1 MNLAAFCNP
10 VPSTMIGLGLLE
22 GTPSLNPFN
31 IPFMDLLSMTKQ
43 PDVKPITKYSPL
55 EETLTSAFSLLALLG
70 ATLIKDLHSHYEA
83 RAMRDCDI
91 AVMWMS
97 CPSTAESALY
107 CTQRHINTEYSV
119 LAKQNGNLLGEE
131 WLRWLLCSTRMGCVF
146 RHSDKCV
153 LFFSHSLWS
162 AVGFI

>member
-1 MNLAAFCNP
+1 M
-10 VPSTMIGLGLLE
+10 TGLE
-22 GTPSLNPFN
+22 GTPSLNPFS
-31 IPFMDLLSMTKQ
+31 IPLMDLLSMIKQ
-43 PDVKPITKYSPL
+43 PDLKPLKKRSPL
-55 EETLTSAFSLLALLG
+55 GETLTSSFSLLALLG
-70 ATLIKDLHSHYEA
+70 AALIKEIQSHCEA
-83 RAMRDCDI
+83 RAMHGCDI
-91 AVMWMS
+91 TVMWMS

-131 WLRWLLCSTRMGCVF
+131 WLHWLLCSTRMGCVF

-153 LFFSHSLWS
+153 LFFSHSVWS